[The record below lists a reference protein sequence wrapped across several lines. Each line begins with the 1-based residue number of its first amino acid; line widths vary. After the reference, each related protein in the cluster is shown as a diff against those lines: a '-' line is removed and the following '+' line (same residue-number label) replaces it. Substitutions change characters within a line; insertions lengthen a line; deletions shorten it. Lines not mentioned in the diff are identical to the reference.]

1 MGRKDVEE
9 VEKEEIQELLTDFEA
24 VWQRVSSPQEA
35 QNTAPLPAPPRIH
48 PEPQSGRVPR
58 WFCEI

>member
-9 VEKEEIQELLTDFEA
+9 VENEEIQELLTDFEA
-24 VWQRVSSPQEA
+24 VWQRVSTPTEETEA
-35 QNTAPLPAPPRIH
+35 TEPPRMH
-48 PEPQSGRVPR
+48 PELQSGRVPR

>member
-24 VWQRVSSPQEA
+24 VWQRVSPPPEA
-35 QNTAPLPAPPRIH
+35 QDVFPLPE
-48 PEPQSGRVPR
+48 PEYRAAVRAAR
-58 WFCEI
+58 WFPEI